1 MKILDRY
8 ILAEFLKKWVSIL
21 ALFALILLLKDL
33 LGEMTDLLKEKPQP
47 VQVVLFFAYSLPL
60 DLIEVVPISVILAM
74 MFSIGAM
81 AKRKEIL
88 AMHACGVSYTRL
100 AVPLAVIVALLTLG
114 VFYCNERVLPECY
127 FQSRYIEKVEIRKL
141 SPSTLSRSKNI
152 TTKGKGNRFYTMK
165 SFNRDINRMDQP
177 TITDLFTSP
186 AGSRTIQRRID
197 AESAELIERKEEPAA
212 PADNKESSSGK
223 DAPRL
228 WRFYNATVIEFDAQ
242 GNLLER
248 RQADEI
254 EIPMEEELNR
264 FLATNTREKEMNFSE
279 LREFARVQ
287 GERSKGEYYRRL
299 RTGMFAKL
307 AFPLATFL
315 LGMLGYTF
323 AVRSSIRSL
332 VFEFGMAILCVVLW
346 YTCFGSASRLG
357 REGFVSPFVAAWYGN
372 ILFTALL
379 VWRFR
384 QLERIPVR

>member
-8 ILAEFLKKWVSIL
+8 ILAEFLKKWISIL
-21 ALFALILLLKDL
+21 TLFALILLLKNL
-33 LGEMTDLLKEKPQP
+33 LGDMTDLLKDKPQP

-114 VFYCNERVLPECY
+114 VFYCNEKVLPECS
-127 FQSRYIEKVEIRKL
+127 FQSRYIEKVEIKKI
-141 SPSTLSRSKNI
+141 SPSTLSRRKNI
-152 TTKGKGNRFYTMK
+152 TTKGKGDRFYTMK
-165 SFNRDINRMDQP
+165 SFNSETNRMEQP

-186 AGSRTIQRRID
+186 VGGRTIQLRID
-197 AESAELIERKEEPAA
+197 AESAELIEQKEEPAA
-212 PADNKESSSGK
+212 ADNKGSSSGK
-223 DAPRL
+223 GAPRL
-228 WRFYNATVIEFDAQ
+228 WRFYDATVIEFDAQ
-242 GNLLER
+242 GKLLER
-248 RQADEI
+248 RQADVI
-254 EIPMEEELNR
+254 DIPMEEELNR
-264 FLATNTREKEMNFSE
+264 FLATNVREKEMNFSE

-299 RTGMFAKL
+299 RTEMFAKL
-307 AFPLATFL
+307 AFPLAVFL

-332 VFEFGMAILCVVLW
+332 VYEFGMAILCVVLW
-346 YTCFGSASRLG
+346 YTCFGSAPRLG
-357 REGFVSPFVAAWYGN
+357 REGFVPPFVAAWYGN

-384 QLERIPVR
+384 QLERIPTR